1 MQWYHNFVEAIEHRG
16 KEYKDKTAIA
26 YLREDG
32 SRTNTSFEEIVGGC
46 RKVKELFGTL
56 GIVPG
61 DRVVIVSPH
70 SPQAVLAA
78 LGGAYANVTTVL
90 VDAALPDSEI
100 NRLIAFADVRAL
112 FTTEVLYE
120 RIGEEVKH
128 EIPCI
133 ELCKKENEYALFQGS
148 VDAVKRPKTVDSEP
162 DVIAILFSSGTTAQM
177 KGIKVTYESVMKGVH
192 IFIRN
197 IAWKPEYSYLH
208 VFPLNHIA
216 GYATMQSFLSCGAEL
231 GMIENMTASK
241 LQETLLQYKPHGFG
255 MIPKVFEMMEDKI
268 RERIREKGKGAE
280 LLINSLLAVSG
291 WLRRMFGIR
300 IGRVIFR
307 FLTKQVFGE
316 NITTIGTGASLCRE
330 STSKFFIDMGLTWAN
345 FYALTE
351 TNVPAVSTGIFDRYP
366 VLMAGNVKRNP
377 EIEVKINNPG
387 QDGIG
392 EIYIKSE
399 LLMKGYFREE
409 ELTKQSFDGEFFKTG
424 DYGYIDKKNNLYVT
438 GRVKES
444 ILLHNGKKVSPTDV
458 EKYYLSQLSKV
469 EIACCGCQ
477 KEGKNYDEVYMFV
490 QTMGRTEAEVQE
502 LVNALWKL
510 SEQATLLYKL
520 DHVLC
525 IDKIPMTT
533 VGKVKRFEL
542 QKYAK
547 EDKSVMRVEPQDE
560 RMENNTESRII
571 QLLQQITNRDV
582 KIMLEDRIKEDLG
595 LDSLNLFELQ
605 AEVEN
610 QFHIRLRIDSW
621 DDYTVRSLLEY
632 IEKKSNHVA
641 DNEDSELY
649 LRNRTEKDF
658 RRIKKL
664 ERVLD
669 TSCKVK
675 YKGLENLI
683 EEPCVFIANHSSHLD
698 IMCVYKA
705 VIQRYG
711 YKKVRRLCCLA
722 AKELVEQKEMKKR
735 FYTLGAIPVER
746 RGNAAKSLF
755 TLNKYMREEGYS
767 VVIFP
772 EGTRTRTGKI
782 GRFTH
787 GVASIAIAN
796 DVPVIPMG
804 IKGTFEIWP
813 ASRKTPRLALPR
825 KKVMV
830 SIGEPMYSNG
840 LEVKEFT
847 RLLKEKVVGL
857 CEDAET

>member
-1 MQWYHNFVEAIEHRG
+1 MQWYQNFVEAIEHRG

-26 YLREDG
+26 YLHEDG
-32 SRTNTSFEEIVGGC
+32 SRTNTSYEEIVGGC

-112 FTTEVLYE
+112 FTTEALYE

-133 ELCKKENEYALFQGS
+133 QLCKKENEYILFGDS
-148 VDAVKRPKTVDSEP
+148 VDTVKRPKTVDPEP

-177 KGIKVTYESVMKGVH
+177 KGIKITYKSILCAKD
-192 IFIRN
+192 
-197 IAWKPEYSYLH
+197 YL
-208 VFPLNHIA
+208 VAYTNLDSSASFLNVLPVNHIA
-216 GYATMQSFLSCGAEL
+216 GYSAVISCFLCGAEVGFISEMSAEKL
-231 GMIENMTASK
+231 LYGMLNYNPTNFIMV
-241 LQETLLQYKPHGFG
+241 
-255 MIPKVFEMMEDKI
+255 PKVYEVMKNKIQEAISKKPKLVKWYANIAMKLCGTIRRKTGIKI
-268 RERIREKGKGAE
+268 RA
-280 LLINSLLAVSG
+280 
-291 WLRRMFGIR
+291 
-300 IGRVIFR
+300 
-307 FLTKQVFGE
+307 LTKPIWKAALGKNMKICGCGTSPCSEELMQFYLNLGIDFVNVYGATETGFPITATNCNDKYPVNGTG
-316 NITTIGTGASLCRE
+316 NITQFS
-330 STSKFFIDMGLTWAN
+330 
-345 FYALTE
+345 
-351 TNVPAVSTGIFDRYP
+351 
-366 VLMAGNVKRNP
+366 
-377 EIEVKINNPG
+377 EIEIKIQGKDAEN
-387 QDGIG
+387 IG
-392 EIYIKSE
+392 EIRVKTPLI
-399 LLMKGYFREE
+399 MKGYFKDDV
-409 ELTKQSFDGEFFKTG
+409 LTEQSFDEEGFFKTG
-424 DYGYIDKKNNLYVT
+424 DLGYVDANGSLYVT
-438 GRVKES
+438 GRMKES
-444 ILLHNGKKVSPTDV
+444 IVLHNGKKVSPTDI
-458 EKYYLSQLSKV
+458 EKYYLSQLSAV

-477 KEGKNYDEVYMFV
+477 KEGKSYDEIYMFV
-490 QTMGRTEAEVQE
+490 QTAGKTEQEVQE
-502 LVNALWKL
+502 AVAALWKL

-547 EDKSVMRVEPQDE
+547 EDKSVMRVESQDE
-560 RMENNTESRII
+560 RLENNTESRII

-605 AEVEN
+605 TEVEN
-610 QFHIRLRIDSW
+610 QFHVRIRIDVW
-621 DDYTVRSLLEY
+621 DEYTVYNLIEY

-664 ERVLD
+664 EWVLD

-675 YKGLENLI
+675 YKGLENLM
-683 EEPCVFIANHSSHLD
+683 EEPCIFIANHSSHLD

-711 YKKVRRLCCLA
+711 YEKVRKVCCLA
-722 AKELVEQKEMKKR
+722 AKELVEHKAMKKI

-746 RGNAAKSLF
+746 RGNATKSLF
-755 TLNKYMREEGYS
+755 TLNKYMREDGYS

-782 GRFTH
+782 GRFTN

-796 DVPVIPMG
+796 NVPVIPIG

-813 ASRKTPRLALPR
+813 AKRNRPHLSIPRKT
-825 KKVMV
+825 VNV
-830 SIGEPMYSNG
+830 CVGEPMYPNG
-840 LEVKEFT
+840 LEVKAFT
-847 RLLKEKVVGL
+847 RLLKEEVVEL
-857 CEDAET
+857 CEDAE

>member
-1 MQWYHNFVEAIEHRG
+1 MQWYQNFVEAIEHRG

-26 YLREDG
+26 YLHEDG
-32 SRTNTSFEEIVGGC
+32 SRTNTSYEEIVGGC

-112 FTTEVLYE
+112 FTTEALYE

-133 ELCKKENEYALFQGS
+133 QLCKKENEYILFGDS
-148 VDAVKRPKTVDSEP
+148 VDYVKRPKTVDPEP

-177 KGIKVTYESVMKGVH
+177 KGIKITYKSILCAKD
-192 IFIRN
+192 
-197 IAWKPEYSYLH
+197 YL
-208 VFPLNHIA
+208 VAYTNLDSSASFLNVLPVNHIA
-216 GYATMQSFLSCGAEL
+216 GYSAVISCFLCGAEVGFISEMSAEKL
-231 GMIENMTASK
+231 LYGMLNYNPTNFIMV
-241 LQETLLQYKPHGFG
+241 
-255 MIPKVFEMMEDKI
+255 PKVYEVMKNKI
-268 RERIREKGKGAE
+268 QEAIAKKPAFVKWYANTAMKICGTVRRKTGIK
-280 LLINSLLAVSG
+280 
-291 WLRRMFGIR
+291 LR
-300 IGRVIFR
+300 V
-307 FLTKQVFGE
+307 LTKPIWKAALGKNMKICGCGTSSCSEELMQFYLNLGIDFVNVYGATETGFPITATNCNDKYPVNGTG
-316 NITTIGTGASLCRE
+316 NITQFS
-330 STSKFFIDMGLTWAN
+330 
-345 FYALTE
+345 
-351 TNVPAVSTGIFDRYP
+351 
-366 VLMAGNVKRNP
+366 
-377 EIEVKINNPG
+377 EIEIKIQGKDAEN
-387 QDGIG
+387 IG
-392 EIYIKSE
+392 EIRVKTPLI
-399 LLMKGYFREE
+399 MKGYFKDDV
-409 ELTKQSFDGEFFKTG
+409 LTEQSFDEEGFFKTG
-424 DYGYIDKKNNLYVT
+424 DLGYVDANGSLYVT
-438 GRVKES
+438 GRMKES
-444 ILLHNGKKVSPTDV
+444 IVLHNGKKVSPSDV
-458 EKYYLSQLSKV
+458 EKYYLSQLSAV

-477 KEGKNYDEVYMFV
+477 KEGKSYDEVYMFV
-490 QTMGRTEAEVQE
+490 QTTGRTEQEVQE
-502 LVNALWKL
+502 AVAALWKL

-547 EDKSVMRVEPQDE
+547 EDKSVMRVESQDE
-560 RMENNTESRII
+560 HLENNTESRII

-605 AEVEN
+605 TEVEN
-610 QFHIRLRIDSW
+610 QFHVRIWIDVW
-621 DDYTVRSLLEY
+621 DEYTVHNLIEY
-632 IEKKSNHVA
+632 IEKKSNHVE

-664 ERVLD
+664 EWVLD

-675 YKGLENLI
+675 YKGLENLM
-683 EEPCVFIANHSSHLD
+683 EEPCIFIANHSSHLD

-711 YKKVRRLCCLA
+711 YEKVRKVCCLA
-722 AKELVEQKEMKKR
+722 AKELVEQKAMKKI

-746 RGNAAKSLF
+746 RGNATKSLF
-755 TLNKYMREEGYS
+755 TLNKYMREDGYS

-772 EGTRTRTGKI
+772 EGTRTRTRKI
-782 GRFTH
+782 GRFTN

-796 DVPVIPMG
+796 NVPVIPIG

-813 ASRKTPRLALPR
+813 AKSNRPHLSIPR
-825 KKVMV
+825 KAVNV
-830 SIGEPMYSNG
+830 SIGEPMYPNG

-847 RLLKEKVVGL
+847 RLLKEKVVEL
-857 CEDAET
+857 CEDAE